1 MGAARSY
8 LLSGPFARIW
18 SLSFCAGAAGFL
30 LFPTAPM
37 RLRDLG
43 APLAAAGAFLT
54 SLTIASALSAA
65 WTGAVG
71 DVLGRRRVLT
81 AATLGI
87 AGFGALYALPLP
99 WPLFVAL
106 ALPHGAVWSTLLTAG
121 SAEAARV
128 VPLERRAEGLGY
140 HGLAMSG
147 AIAVAPPAGF
157 ALLSLGWGWL
167 CAAIVVVNLGAFVLS
182 RTLSADPPFDRSRLG
197 ALSPRHAVEWR
208 TLRLSIVLFACS
220 FGYGGATSFVAL
232 FAEERGIARRG
243 IFFTAFAIAVITL
256 RPVLGPWVDRV
267 GPRRALPPTILAIA
281 TALALLPFQ
290 TTSMG
295 LGAAAFL
302 YGVGFST
309 LYPAFASLVL
319 SRTGEARKGAAFGAM
334 LASFDIGIG
343 LGSLGFGPIVARYGY
358 EAAFIASALL
368 AATAWPA
375 LRLGLRS
382 WSVATESV
390 AASDSGSE
398 AA

>member
-1 MGAARSY
+1 MGGARSY
-8 LLSGPFARIW
+8 LLSAPFLRIW
-18 SLSFCAGAAGFL
+18 FLSFSAGAAGFL

-37 RLRDLG
+37 RLRELG

-54 SLTIASALSAA
+54 SLTFASAFSAA

-81 AATLGI
+81 LATLGI
-87 AGFGALYALPLP
+87 AGFGALYAAPLP
-99 WPLFVAL
+99 WPVLVAL
-106 ALPHGAVWSTLLTAG
+106 ALPHGALWSALLTAA

-128 VPLERRAEGLGY
+128 VPLTRRAEGLGY

-157 ALLSLGWGWL
+157 LLLARGWGWL
-167 CAAIVVVNLGAFVLS
+167 CAALVLVNLAAFALS
-182 RTLSADPPFDRSRLG
+182 RSLPADVPFDRSALG
-197 ALSPRHAVEWR
+197 GLSPKHAIEWR
-208 TLRLSIVLFACS
+208 VLRLSIVLFACS

-243 IFFTAFAIAVITL
+243 IFFTAFAIAVISL

-267 GPRRALPPTILAIA
+267 GPRKALPPTIA
-281 TALALLPFQ
+281 TLALALAALPFQ
-290 TTSMG
+290 TTSAG

-302 YGVGFST
+302 FGAGFST

-319 SRTGEARKGAAFGAM
+319 AEVGEGRKGAAFGAM
-334 LASFDIGIG
+334 LAAFDVGIG
-343 LGSLGFGPIVARYGY
+343 LGSLGFGPVVAEFGY
-358 EAAFIASALL
+358 EAAFVGSAVL
-368 AATAWPA
+368 AAAAWPA

-382 WSVATESV
+382 WP
-390 AASDSGSE
+390 GSAPE
-398 AA
+398 AAP

>member
-8 LLSGPFARIW
+8 LLSAPFVRIW

-65 WTGAVG
+65 WTGAVS

-81 AATLGI
+81 VATLGI

-106 ALPHGAVWSTLLTAG
+106 ALPHGAIWSALLTAG

-128 VPLERRAEGLGY
+128 VPLGRRAEGLGY

-147 AIAVAPPAGF
+147 AIAVAPPTGF

-167 CAAIVVVNLGAFVLS
+167 CAAIVAVNLGAFVLA
-182 RTLSADPPFDRSRLG
+182 RTLPADPPFDRARVSS
-197 ALSPRHAVEWR
+197 LSLRRAIEWR
-208 TLRLSIVLFACS
+208 VLRLSIVLFACS

-243 IFFTAFAIAVITL
+243 IFFTAFALAVISL
-256 RPVLGPWVDRV
+256 RPILGPWVDRV
-267 GPRRALPPTILAIA
+267 GPRRALPPTILTI
-281 TALALLPFQ
+281 ALALAILPFQ
-290 TTSMG
+290 STSMG
-295 LGAAAFL
+295 LGVAAFL
-302 YGVGFST
+302 YGAGFST

-319 SRTGEARKGAAFGAM
+319 SRTGEERKGAAFGAM

-343 LGSLGFGPIVARYGY
+343 LGSLGFGPIVARFGY
-358 EAAFIASALL
+358 EAAFVASAVL
-368 AATAWPA
+368 AGAAWPA

-382 WSVATESV
+382 WHPETATLGRSET
-390 AASDSGSE
+390 GSE